1 MFGDFRY
8 VWNRGFDGQP
18 QFGIIGLHCCE
29 GLFEVTGMNPYAEQ
43 LTPIM
48 TGIFKD
54 TSVVSD
60 LLEIIGEN
68 MLLQRS

>member
-1 MFGDFRY
+1 M
-8 VWNRGFDGQP
+8 
-18 QFGIIGLHCCE
+18 GIIGLHCCE
-29 GLFEVTGMNPYAEQ
+29 GLFEVTGMNPYAKQ